1 MVERAQGLILRTRP
15 LTDTS
20 LIVHW
25 LTPELGRI
33 ATVAKGARRS
43 NSPFRGRLDLFYLAD
58 FSFSRSRRS
67 DLHTL
72 REVLLRQTH
81 PLLRRELAC
90 LRQASYFA
98 ALIEQTTET
107 DTPLPTIFPLLAG
120 LLDAL
125 LDEVLGLGPL
135 QALLEDPAIT
145 EIMINHPHQ
154 IYVERGG
161 RVTLSPIVFESAGQL
176 RQVIDRIVSTV
187 GRRVDESSP
196 MCDARLRDGSRVNVV
211 LPPLALDGPCM
222 TIRKFSRDKLRP
234 DDLLTVGS
242 ASPAMIE
249 FLRAAVR
256 SRLSILVAGGTSS
269 GKTTLLNIL
278 SSFIP
283 SDERIVT
290 VEDSAELQLR
300 QKHVIRLES
309 RPPNVEGKGVIEIRD
324 LVRNALRMRPD
335 RIIVGECRG
344 GEALDMLQAMNTG
357 HEGSMS
363 TVHANSPY
371 DAFGRLETMVLM
383 GGADLPARAIQKQI
397 ASAIDIV
404 VQAERVRGGARKIVS
419 IAEITGLVNGE
430 TQLHE
435 LFQFRQSGV
444 DAEGNAVGL
453 HTATGNQSIHLDHF
467 AERGET
473 VSTNLFEPSALSGV
487 AGG

>member
-1 MVERAQGLILRTRP
+1 MALKDRLEARRRPEAGDPPSADATLTVIAGAGGETKATAAAPKEDVVQKSAGLNNTLAMAKAAIHALLVERHADEIDI
-15 LTDTS
+15 TDRAGVRARIVS
-20 LIVHW
+20 LADEHVK
-25 LTPELGRI
+25 TAGI
-33 ATVAKGARRS
+33 AI
-43 NSPFRGRLDLFYLAD
+43 NRLDYG
-58 FSFSRSRRS
+58 
-67 DLHTL
+67 H
-72 REVLLRQTH
+72 
-81 PLLRRELAC
+81 
-90 LRQASYFA
+90 
-98 ALIEQTTET
+98 
-107 DTPLPTIFPLLAG
+107 

>member
-1 MVERAQGLILRTRP
+1 MALKDRLEARRRPEAGDPPSAGASLTVIAGAAGETKATAASAKEDVVQKSAGLNNTLAMAKAAIHALLVERHADEIDI
-15 LTDTS
+15 TDRAG
-20 LIVHW
+20 VRA
-25 LTPELGRI
+25 RI
-33 ATVAKGARRS
+33 ASLADEHVKTTGIAI
-43 NSPFRGRLDLFYLAD
+43 NRLDYG
-58 FSFSRSRRS
+58 
-67 DLHTL
+67 H
-72 REVLLRQTH
+72 
-81 PLLRRELAC
+81 
-90 LRQASYFA
+90 
-98 ALIEQTTET
+98 
-107 DTPLPTIFPLLAG
+107 

-242 ASPAMIE
+242 ASAAMIE

-397 ASAIDIV
+397 ASAIDVV

-444 DAEGNAVGL
+444 DPEGNAVGI

-473 VSTNLFEPSALSGV
+473 VSRNLFEPSALSGV